1 MGVRWVKLRAGAL
14 RIEGMMRRITGSH
27 VSIEMLLLWLLE
39 FLLCCFVF
47 YVLLL
52 PARLADG
59 DAVVPVDALVTAQH
73 AALLAMTIGMI
84 SICIGLYRPEICMR
98 TRRLLSNTIVAGLLA
113 FPAVLLVCVLSD
125 ISLDFLL
132 GRDALWPM
140 KLLICWIIVLC
151 STRLLFR
158 AILRLGLLARR
169 VLILGTPPAGT
180 SIADAMRSV
189 RHGSFRV
196 AAIMPTAEAAGLTA
210 ASLKRDRIW
219 GVIHA
224 GSEGAAT
231 AMPVAVASAI
241 AEARLRSFT
250 GVEFCEQQLRRLD
263 LAELRPGWLE
273 DAAGLSCSPTAAA
286 IRRVGEIVVSV
297 AILLF
302 SLPVLLLAVLAIKLD
317 SSGPVLYRQERVG
330 LNGRRITLLKLRSMR
345 VDAEVAGPAWASAR
359 DPRVTRVGAFL
370 RRSRIDELPQLFNVL
385 TGEMSFVGPRP
396 ERPHFVEQLTR
407 VIPFYPDRALVKPGV
422 TGWAQVNYP
431 YGASIED
438 ARQKLSFDL
447 YYVKHRSL
455 FLDLLILVATVRVIV
470 FQEGSR

>member
-1 MGVRWVKLRAGAL
+1 
-14 RIEGMMRRITGSH
+14 MRRITGSH
-27 VSIEMLLLWLLE
+27 VSLEMLLLWLVE

-52 PARLADG
+52 PSHPDG
-59 DAVVPVDALVTAQH
+59 AVIGVPANPLVTAQH
-73 AALLAMTIGMI
+73 AALLAMTIGTI

-98 TRRLLSNTIVAGLLA
+98 TRRLLSNTLVAGLVA
-113 FPAVLLVCVLSD
+113 FPAVLLVCTAAGID
-125 ISLDFLL
+125 LDFLL

-140 KLLICWIIVLC
+140 KILICWIILLC

-158 AILRLGLLARR
+158 AILHLGLLTRR
-169 VLILGTPPAGT
+169 VLIVSASLAGT
-180 SIADAMRSV
+180 ATRIADAMCSV

-196 AAIMPTAEAAGLTA
+196 AAVIAAPEAAALTAAGL
-210 ASLKRDRIW
+210 RQDRIW

-224 GSEGAAT
+224 DIG
-231 AMPVAVASAI
+231 AMPMSAASVI
-241 AEARLRSFT
+241 AGARLRCFT
-250 GVEFCEQQLRRLD
+250 PVEFCEQQLRRLD
-263 LAELRPGWLE
+263 LAELRHGWLR
-273 DAAGLSCSPTAAA
+273 DAIGLSCSPAAGA
-286 IRRVGEIVVSV
+286 VRRAGEIVVSL
-297 AILLF
+297 AILSF

-317 SSGPVLYRQERVG
+317 SPGPVLYRQERVG

-345 VDAEVAGPAWASAR
+345 VDAEVAGPAWASTR

-370 RRSRIDELPQLFNVL
+370 RRSRVDELPQLFNVL
-385 TGEMSFVGPRP
+385 VGDMGIVGPRP
-396 ERPHFVEQLTR
+396 ERPHFVEQLAQ
-407 VIPFYPDRALVKPGV
+407 VIPFYADRALVKPGV

-438 ARQKLSFDL
+438 ARQKLAFDL

>member
-1 MGVRWVKLRAGAL
+1 
-14 RIEGMMRRITGSH
+14 MRRITGSH
-27 VSIEMLLLWLLE
+27 VSIEMFLLWLVE

-52 PARLADG
+52 PVHLAG
-59 DAVVPVDALVTAQH
+59 VGILVPADPLVTAQH
-73 AALLAMTIGMI
+73 AALLAMTIGTI

-98 TRRLLSNTIVAGLLA
+98 TRRLLSNTLVAGLVA
-113 FPAVLLVCVLSD
+113 FPAALLVCTATGID
-125 ISLDFLL
+125 LDFLL

-140 KLLICWIIVLC
+140 KILICWIILLC
-151 STRLLFR
+151 STRLVFR
-158 AILRLGLLARR
+158 AILHLGLLTRR
-169 VLILGTPPAGT
+169 VLIVGALPAGT

-189 RHGSFRV
+189 RYGTFRV
-196 AAIMPTAEAAGLTA
+196 AAIIPATQASALTA
-210 ASLKRDRIW
+210 AALRHDRVW
-219 GVIHA
+219 GVIDA
-224 GSEGAAT
+224 GDAT
-231 AMPVAVASAI
+231 IPASVASVI
-241 AEARLRSFT
+241 ADAGLRCFT
-250 GVEFCEQQLRRLD
+250 RVEFCEQQLRRLD
-263 LAELRPGWLE
+263 LAELRPGWLH
-273 DAAGLSCSPTAAA
+273 DAAGLSCSRAAGA
-286 IRRVGEIVVSV
+286 VRRTGEIVISL
-297 AILLF
+297 AILSF

-317 SSGPVLYRQERVG
+317 SPGPVLYRQERVG

-345 VDAEVAGPAWASAR
+345 VDAETAGPAWASAR

-370 RRSRIDELPQLFNVL
+370 RRSRVDELPQLFNVL
-385 TGEMSFVGPRP
+385 AGDMGFIGPRP

-407 VIPFYPDRALVKPGV
+407 AIPFYADRALVRPGV

-438 ARQKLSFDL
+438 ARQKLAFDL